1 MHGFIRADK
10 KERKPPVLK
19 SFSSLLAAVL
29 SLAVLVPAAV
39 QAQAWPSRPVR
50 IVVSYPAGGS
60 LDAITR
66 PFAEALSKQLGQ
78 PFVIENR
85 AGAAGSLGTEMVAK
99 STADGYTLLG
109 GPNAPLVLLPQLRKT
124 PYAAADFI
132 PVAPMGEFV
141 YALGVLPKLGID
153 TLPQLI
159 EHAKKN
165 PGKLS
170 YSSPGMGSA
179 TNLRGEAL
187 KVQAGVDILHVP
199 YRTGAEALVDFLSGN
214 VDIIID
220 NVQFPHVKAG
230 KAKLLAVTASR
241 RHPDFPDVPTMAEVG
256 YDVGMDT
263 FAALYAPKGTPQEV
277 LDKLSATMSVIN
289 KQPEIQQRVLTLG
302 FFPMDVPGSELTR
315 RLDAQVKE
323 FDTWVK
329 KTNLKLE

>member
-1 MHGFIRADK
+1 
-10 KERKPPVLK
+10 VLK
-19 SFSSLLAAVL
+19 SFGSLLAAVL
-29 SLAVLVPAAV
+29 SLVGLAPVAAE
-39 QAQAWPSRPVR
+39 AQAWPSRPVR

-60 LDAITR
+60 LDAINR
-66 PFAEALSKQLGQ
+66 PFAEALSKHFGQ

-85 AGAAGSLGTEMVAK
+85 AGAAGSLGTEMVSK
-99 STADGYTLLG
+99 SAPDGYTLLG

-124 PYAAADFI
+124 PYAASDFI

-141 YALGVLPKLGID
+141 YAFGVLPKLGINSMKE
-153 TLPQLI
+153 LV
-159 EHAKKN
+159 EFAKKN

-179 TNLRGEAL
+179 TNLRGEAF
-187 KVQAGVDILHVP
+187 KVEAGADLLTIS
-199 YRTGAEALVDFLSGN
+199 YRTGAEALVDFLAGN

-241 RHPDFPDVPTMAEVG
+241 RHPDFPDVPTMAETG

-277 LDKLSATMSVIN
+277 LDKLSSAMSTIN

-315 RLDAQVKE
+315 RLDAQVNE
-323 FDTWVK
+323 FASWVK